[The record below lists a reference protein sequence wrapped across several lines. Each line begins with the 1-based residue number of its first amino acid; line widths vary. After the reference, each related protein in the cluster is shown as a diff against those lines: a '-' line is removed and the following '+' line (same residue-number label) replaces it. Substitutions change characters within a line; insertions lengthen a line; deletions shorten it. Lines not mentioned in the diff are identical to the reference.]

1 MSRRTKKEIPPS
13 PEEKYLTTGETAK
26 LCSVTPDTV
35 LKWVRAGK
43 VPAQRTPG
51 GHNRIPVSAL
61 TALTRRSALS
71 REQRLGDPAYQF
83 CWEFH
88 STGGMIQDGCQKC
101 IVYRS
106 RSRRCYEMTNLP
118 SGAGYVGLYCT
129 GNCDVCEYFKMV
141 RGQRPNVLV
150 ITDRAS
156 LRESLQ
162 DSSAEADFN
171 LKVADCEYR
180 CSMLVERFR
189 PDYVVIDCAI
199 GAERSGEFARLLYE
213 DSRIPFVRIV
223 LAGQRKALPK
233 ECDREI
239 YALIGQNFTIAT
251 LSQLIQGSSPH
262 VRDASGA

>member
-1 MSRRTKKEIPPS
+1 MRKKKDIPHS
-13 PEEKYLTTGETAK
+13 STEKYLTTGEAAK

-43 VPAQRTPG
+43 VSAQKTPG

-61 TALTRRSALS
+61 TTLNTRSPLS
-71 REQRLGDPAYQF
+71 REQRLGDPPYQF

-88 STGGMIQDGCQKC
+88 TAAGMIPDGCQKC
-101 IVYRS
+101 VVYRS
-106 RSRRCYEMTNLP
+106 RSRRCYEMTSLP
-118 SGAGYVGLYCT
+118 ADAGYVGLYCK
-129 GNCDVCEYFKMV
+129 GNCEVCEYFKMV

-162 DSSAEADFN
+162 ESSAEADFN

-223 LAGQRKALPK
+223 LAGQRMDLPK
-233 ECDREI
+233 ECDRMV
-239 YALIGQNFTIAT
+239 YALIGRNFTIAT
-251 LSQLIQGSSPH
+251 LSQLIRGSPPH
-262 VRDASGA
+262 LKDASGA